1 MLSFQE
7 YSRLGP
13 EATKKQD
20 KEDLARE
27 KAHLQQMSNQSKER
41 AAKEDE
47 AGEDSGAFRAK
58 GHAYAILAKN
68 IKEDAP
74 AVAAPTV
81 SVAGVAGSGDS
92 RLPATQ
98 REPGVSKKRT
108 PLMMRLARR
117 KLPNM

>member
-20 KEDLARE
+20 KAEVARQ
-27 KAHLQQMSNQSKER
+27 KAHLHQMSAKSKEHADMEGEEGG
-41 AAKEDE
+41 AA
-47 AGEDSGAFRAK
+47 RAK
-58 GHAYAILAKN
+58 AVAYAAAAKN

-92 RLPATQ
+92 RLPASQ

>member
-7 YSRLGP
+7 FSRLGP

-20 KEDLARE
+20 KEELARQ
-27 KAHLQQMSNQSKER
+27 KAHLQQMSLKSKEHADMEGEEGG
-41 AAKEDE
+41 AAH
-47 AGEDSGAFRAK
+47 AK
-58 GHAYAILAKN
+58 AVAYAAAANN

-92 RLPATQ
+92 RLPVTQ
-98 REPGVSKKRT
+98 REPGIGKKRV

>member
-7 YSRLGP
+7 FSRLGP

-20 KEDLARE
+20 KEELARQ
-27 KAHLQQMSNQSKER
+27 KAHLQQMADQSKEH

-58 GHAYAILAKN
+58 GHAYATLAHN

-98 REPGVSKKRT
+98 REPGVGKKRV